1 MDSSAVTQR
10 DRLTMRHFW
19 QNDAKRN
26 DPFAAFL
33 LETAK
38 AELERFFVPEDYCD
52 YPSPLFDYLY
62 AQDEL

>member
-1 MDSSAVTQR
+1 
-10 DRLTMRHFW
+10 MRHFW